1 MDCLIVWINAK
12 KKQKKTKQT
21 TTTTTTTKNVS
32 GKIAAKTSMVKC
44 LQRPVTFS
52 H

>member
-1 MDCLIVWINAK
+1 MQKKNK
-12 KKQKKTKQT
+12 KKQKQQQQQQQQQ
-21 TTTTTTTKNVS
+21 NVS